1 MKDTPNILYLKND
14 EQRVER
20 VQETLAKEGIRC
32 NFMAVDS
39 KLEFKK
45 VLEAYPIDLILASY
59 DISAH
64 DGDFASE
71 IARNLCPEIP
81 VIFLSGK
88 TGTDS
93 ALEEAEGGVEGNVLE
108 QGFDELLPAVR
119 GALHAAEERRKR
131 IKAERALAR
140 NEEKFR
146 ALVETT
152 SDWVW
157 ETDLNGV
164 FTYAGPRV
172 IDLLGYEQEEVV
184 GRQIFDFLPQHEK
197 EKAAAFLKECNS
209 GPRPF
214 SGFEID
220 HFRKSGQS
228 IAIEISG
235 IPVVDENENH
245 IGWSGFNRDVT
256 ERKKTEKALKNTFE
270 ELGTR
275 VEERTSELIK
285 AIGKLAREVEM
296 RKQAE
301 QALRE
306 SRERYRDLVETI
318 HDVIWEV
325 NRAGVYTYI
334 SPRAGDILGKE
345 RAELIGKSFYEHMPP
360 EEAKRINHLLKGQ
373 FAESKSIDLI
383 EIRQIHEDGSTVF
396 LESSGKPFFDD
407 SGKFL
412 GYRGAYRD
420 ITERKKIEDAMQK
433 SKAELQHLSSQ
444 LMSVHEKESKRI
456 GAELHDG
463 IAQTVSAV
471 KMRAEIA
478 LMQQEKHDTAEVRAS
493 LESIIDI
500 AQGAVE
506 EIRRISRNLRPSML
520 DNLGIL
526 PTVSWL
532 CREFE
537 SSYPLIKVQEEIALD
552 EDEVPI
558 PLKTIVFRIL
568 QESLNNIAKHSQ
580 ATHVRLSLT
589 RADGSIDVT
598 VEDNGLGFDMKK
610 VGNDETSLRG
620 LGLTSMKE
628 RAELLNGKFSV
639 ASLEGEGTTV
649 RASWPVNGVLT

>member
-1 MKDTPNILYLKND
+1 MVLEND
-14 EQRVER
+14 KREVER
-20 VQETLAKEGIRC
+20 IQEILAKEGIRC
-32 NFMAVDS
+32 NFISVDS
-39 KLEFKK
+39 KPEFEK
-45 VLEAYPIDLILASY
+45 
-59 DISAH
+59 
-64 DGDFASE
+64 
-71 IARNLCPEIP
+71 
-81 VIFLSGK
+81 
-88 TGTDS
+88 
-93 ALEEAEGGVEGNVLE
+93 AL
-108 QGFDELLPAVR
+108 Q
-119 GALHAAEERRKR
+119 AAEERRKR
-131 IKAERALAR
+131 IRAERALVK
-140 NEEKFR
+140 NKEKFR

-164 FTYAGPRV
+164 FIYASPKV
-172 IDLLGYEQEEVV
+172 MDLLGYEQGEVV
-184 GRQIFDFLPQHEK
+184 GKLLFDFLPQYEK
-197 EKAAAFLKECNS
+197 ERAGVFLKDYNNS
-209 GPRPF
+209 PRSF
-214 SGFEID
+214 RGFEID
-220 HFRKSGQS
+220 YFRKSGQS

-235 IPVVDENENH
+235 MPVVDDDENH

-256 ERKKTEKALKNTFE
+256 ERKKTEKVLKKAFE
-270 ELGTR
+270 ELGNR

-325 NRAGVYTYI
+325 NTAGVYTYI
-334 SPRAGDILGKE
+334 SPRARDILGQE
-345 RAELIGKSFYEHMPP
+345 RAELIGKSYYEQLPP
-360 EEAKRINHLLKGQ
+360 EEAKRIYHLLKGQ
-373 FAESKSIDLI
+373 FAESKTIDLI
-383 EIRQIHEDGSTVF
+383 EIRQTHEDGSTVF
-396 LESSGKPFFDD
+396 LESSCKPFFDE
-407 SGKFL
+407 SGKLL

-420 ITERKKIEDAMQK
+420 ITERKRIEKVIQK

-444 LMSVHEKESKRI
+444 LMNVHEKESKRI

-471 KMRAEIA
+471 KMRAEVA
-478 LMQQEKHDTAEVRAS
+478 LMQQKKNDTTEVKAS

-537 SSYPLIKVQEEIALD
+537 SSYPLVKIEEQIDLK
-552 EDEVPI
+552 EDDVSI
-558 PLKTIVFRIL
+558 PLKTVVFRIL
-568 QESLNNIAKHSQ
+568 QESLNNVAKHSQ
-580 ATHVRLSLT
+580 ATLVRLSLT
-589 RADGSIDVT
+589 RADGRIDVT
-598 VEDNGLGFDMKK
+598 VADNGSGFDMKK
-610 VGNDETSLRG
+610 VLNDEKPFRG

-628 RAELLNGKFSV
+628 RAELLNGTFL
-639 ASLEGEGTTV
+639 LESHKGEGTTV
-649 RASWPVNGVLT
+649 RASWPAHG

>member
-1 MKDTPNILYLKND
+1 MIRDFLRVRQMKDPPDILYLEND
-14 EQRVER
+14 EQEVKR
-20 VQETLAKEGIRC
+20 VQETLAREGIRC
-32 NFMAVDS
+32 NFISVDS
-39 KLEFKK
+39 KPE
-45 VLEAYPIDLILASY
+45 
-59 DISAH
+59 
-64 DGDFASE
+64 SE
-71 IARNLCPEIP
+71 
-81 VIFLSGK
+81 
-88 TGTDS
+88 T
-93 ALEEAEGGVEGNVLE
+93 AL
-108 QGFDELLPAVR
+108 Q
-119 GALHAAEERRKR
+119 AAEERQKR
-131 IKAERALAR
+131 IKAEQALAKS
-140 NEEKFR
+140 EEKFR
-146 ALVETT
+146 ALAETT

-157 ETDLNGV
+157 ETDINGV
-164 FTYAGPRV
+164 FSYAGPRV
-172 IDLLGYEQEEVV
+172 MELLGFEQGEVV
-184 GRQIFDFLPQHEK
+184 GRPIFDFLPQHEK
-197 EKAAAFLKECNS
+197 EKAAAFLKEYNS
-209 GPRPF
+209 VPRPF
-214 SGFEID
+214 RGFEID
-220 HFRKSGQS
+220 HFRKSGQI

-235 IPVVDENENH
+235 MPVVDENENH

-256 ERKKTEKALKNTFE
+256 ERKKTEKALKNAFE
-270 ELGTR
+270 ELGNR

-301 QALRE
+301 LALRE

-325 NRAGVYTYI
+325 NTDGVYTYI
-334 SPRAGDILGKE
+334 SPRAIDILGKE
-345 RAELIGKSFYEHMPP
+345 RAELIGKTFYEHLPP
-360 EEAKRINHLLKGQ
+360 EEANRIYHLLKGQ

-383 EIRQIHEDGSTVF
+383 EIRQTHEDGSTVF

-420 ITERKKIEDAMQK
+420 ITERKRIEEAMQK

-478 LMQQEKHDTAEVRAS
+478 LMQQEKQDTAEIKRS

-526 PTVSWL
+526 PTISWL
-532 CREFE
+532 RREFE
-537 SSYPLIKVQEEIALD
+537 SSYPLIKVQEQIEIE
-552 EDEVPI
+552 EDHVPI
-558 PLKTIVFRIL
+558 PLKTVVFRIL

-580 ATHVRLSLT
+580 ATRVRLSLV
-589 RADGSIDVT
+589 RADGRIDVT
-598 VEDNGLGFDMKK
+598 VEDNGSGFDMKK
-610 VGNDETSLRG
+610 VVNDEKSLRG

-628 RAELLNGKFSV
+628 RAELLNGTFSV
-639 ASLEGEGTTV
+639 ASLKGEGTTV
-649 RASWPVNGVLT
+649 RASWPANGLLRARAKINSQR